1 MNLNF
6 EIIAAHVSD
15 YIKNENFFDT
25 FEIEDIKRIMKYSHL
40 TADQY
45 VTLLK
50 QSHSTIS
57 AKKLYLCTRDAK
69 VTIQNLDEVV
79 LILRAVKKY
88 MKFKTFDSI
97 IDALNQK
104 EKEMSDFTQ
113 EIKQLQDKLKEFQN
127 ENKKTTTNQTNENY
141 NHSQYI
147 LTKIPDPMRVSGCG
161 IDFGVKKSCVAVSS
175 IYMSDGKPFPILID
189 GKECPPSNV
198 GFYDDEPVACADPS
212 FSNPPCLEDIKLII
226 GKKFSDP
233 DIQKRIPKWNFKLT
247 EDSNGM
253 TVFEVPMNSKNVII
267 TPEEAL
273 TMIYKKLLMRVRST
287 LLPNERE
294 SLNLVLTV
302 PVTFNLNQINIIK
315 SAAKSAGI
323 NVISMIYEPVAV
335 AISCGM
341 HSSSEKKL
349 MILYFD
355 HYSFEVTILE
365 KIRDR
370 DGNDEFKIIA
380 NFSDLD
386 LGEDFMIEILMD
398 YFSEVL
404 KRNGYDINCEHEIV
418 KRKNIS
424 FLRNSCKKLYQNL
437 TFSPTDKFTWYG
449 LSTDSRDFR
458 LRRSKFEELL
468 EDHGFYDR
476 IKNTINTCLRNAKY
490 KPEDIDSI
498 ICHGSGTRFIYSK
511 ECLDEMFTEK
521 DIRITQYPQEAIA
534 KGAAIYARLFS

>member
-6 EIIAAHVSD
+6 EVIAAHVSD

-97 IDALNQK
+97 IDVLNQK

-147 LTKIPDPMRVSGCG
+147 LTKIPDPKAPMRVSGFG
-161 IDFGVKKSCVAVSS
+161 IDFGVKKSCLAVSINGES
-175 IYMSDGKPFPILID
+175 YPILIN
-189 GKECPPSNV
+189 GNERPPSNV

-212 FSNPPCLEDIKLII
+212 CSNHPCLEDIKLII

-233 DIQKRIPKWNFKLT
+233 DIQKRIPKWDFKLT

-273 TMIYKKLLMRVRST
+273 TMIYKKLLWSASIYRH
-287 LLPNERE
+287 PNERE
-294 SLNLVLTV
+294 SLNFVLTV

-404 KRNGYDINCEHEIV
+404 KRNGYDINCEHEIM

-424 FLRNSCKKLYQNL
+424 FLRNRCKRLYKEL
-437 TFSPTDKFTWYG
+437 TCLITDTFYWPY

-458 LRRSKFEELL
+458 LRRHKFEELL

-498 ICHGSGTRFIYSK
+498 ICHGSGTRFRYSE
-511 ECLDEMFTEK
+511 ECLYEMFNQK
-521 DIRITQYPQEAIA
+521 DIRITQYPQKAIA